1 MHTLRNT
8 CLIAVTELSRALI
21 TRRGL
26 LSLTAF
32 TLVWILI
39 LTTIIRTAPL
49 LVQNGASIG
58 SMLGSETIL
67 SIAKWKV
74 EEFGV
79 HWFIGLYIFPI
90 CSIFYTAD
98 QTASDRVRGTLKL
111 LTLHTSRSSLF
122 LGRFFGMMTVQA
134 IVIALTLIS
143 TLVVAVLRDPAL
155 LSGSVANA
163 WFIWVNLMIVIA
175 PYTALM
181 AVISLFAKSGMQAM
195 TYASILWIVLLFVIH
210 YLSSRFPEAELLK
223 TIFPG
228 SQVSE
233 LVKHHDW
240 SSLVTVII
248 PAIQTLVFLVLGLF
262 IMHRV
267 DL

>member
-1 MHTLRNT
+1 
-8 CLIAVTELSRALI
+8 
-21 TRRGL
+21 
-26 LSLTAF
+26 
-32 TLVWILI
+32 
-39 LTTIIRTAPL
+39 
-49 LVQNGASIG
+49 
-58 SMLGSETIL
+58 
-67 SIAKWKV
+67 
-74 EEFGV
+74 
-79 HWFIGLYIFPI
+79 
-90 CSIFYTAD
+90 
-98 QTASDRVRGTLKL
+98 
-111 LTLHTSRSSLF
+111 
-122 LGRFFGMMTVQA
+122 
-134 IVIALTLIS
+134 
-143 TLVVAVLRDPAL
+143 
-155 LSGSVANA
+155 
-163 WFIWVNLMIVIA
+163 MIVIA